1 MAQGLFL
8 VRLSNNVHIML
19 NIWIILLLRFQIK
32 YDTFILQNITFL
44 DKFLIFPEE
53 RISSKLNSVNL
64 DFSLETIIFG
74 LPFIIE
80 TWY

>member
-44 DKFLIFPEE
+44 DKFLIFSEK
-53 RISSKLNSVNL
+53 RISSKLVPIWILWIWISAL
-64 DFSLETIIFG
+64 K
-74 LPFIIE
+74 P
-80 TWY
+80 